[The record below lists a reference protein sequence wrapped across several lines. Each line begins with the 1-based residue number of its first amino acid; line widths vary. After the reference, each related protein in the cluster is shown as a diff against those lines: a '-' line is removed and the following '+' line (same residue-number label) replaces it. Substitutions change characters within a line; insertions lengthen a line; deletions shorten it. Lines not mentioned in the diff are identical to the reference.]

1 MTILFLAFTRFPGN
15 ILDSCNILTQI
26 LDSFAPQKR
35 LFPLGKQPFLW
46 HPNHPVVSNAI
57 LFTSYIPSFSIAA
70 NVSSKISINFPT
82 SALVMIKGGANTS
95 VS

>member
-26 LDSFAPQKR
+26 LDSFAPRKR
-35 LFPLGKQPFLW
+35 LFPLGKQPFSWYRTCLVAVSSSYKT
-46 HPNHPVVSNAI
+46 PFSMVV
-57 LFTSYIPSFSIAA
+57 
-70 NVSSKISINFPT
+70 NVWSKISINFPT
-82 SALVMIKGGANTS
+82 SSLVMIKGGANTS